1 MAKRKAAPKQGSG
14 TGGTAETATAE
25 SVYLGKSIKPEFI
38 LLRLANRHGLDH
50 GRYWYTGKTVTLQG
64 LAEGF
69 SDLGAC
75 STPTSKAT
83 FLVLPK
89 LAHRNRGLRSV
100 PRRSVSRTNSV
111 VTQ

>member
-38 LLRLANRHGLDH
+38 LLRLANRHGLIT
-50 GRYWYTGKTVTLQG
+50 GATGTGKTVTLQR

>member
-38 LLRLANRHGLDH
+38 LLRLANRHGLIT
-50 GRYWYTGKTVTLQG
+50 GATGTGKTVTLQG